1 MKVETKRPVEYI
13 SGEDFGHKIELIH
26 HLSDRC
32 LELLRDLASIGDS
45 APSAEGR
52 IHVRVDRL
60 SQNARAH
67 QGRAS
72 SRLVC
77 D

>member
-45 APSAEGR
+45 APGAEGR
-52 IHVRVDRL
+52 
-60 SQNARAH
+60 
-67 QGRAS
+67 
-72 SRLVC
+72 
-77 D
+77 